1 MPSKRRRRRG
11 REPARERPVRARV
24 PGADRRRTEWERTE
38 RRLRRQRT
46 VVGVLGVAP
55 LLGSLGCTTGVVAL
69 FCAVPR
75 EWYLA
80 VWAAIFGTFLGLTI
94 RLILERRRF
103 ERAGG

>member
-1 MPSKRRRRRG
+1 MSPPGSA
-11 REPARERPVRARV
+11 PPRAQTV
-24 PGADRRRTEWERTE
+24 GADRRRIEWARTE

-46 VVGVLGVAP
+46 VVGTLGVVP
-55 LLGSLGCTTGVVAL
+55 LLGSLGCTSGIAAT

-80 VWAAIFGTFLGLTI
+80 IWAAIFGTFLGLTI

-103 ERAGG
+103 EQARG

>member
-11 REPARERPVRARV
+11 REPAAPRRARTPKDAAEV
-24 PGADRRRTEWERTE
+24 RRSEWARLD

-46 VVGVLGVAP
+46 FVGILGVVP
-55 LLGSLGCTTGVVAL
+55 LLGSIGCSSGIAAV

-80 VWAAIFGTFLGLTI
+80 VWAAIFGSFLGLTI

-103 ERAGG
+103 ERGN